1 MEPEGE
7 LADIHERAAK
17 THKGRRYLDKFKP
30 TLNEEPR
37 KCLLIKGNKTSDSI
51 QKFLDVWVRI
61 VTNLSRLQILC
72 FPEISVVDEAQS
84 WVV

>member
-7 LADIHERAAK
+7 LADVHERAAK

-51 QKFLDVWVRI
+51 QKFLDVWVRDLFLYLL
-61 VTNLSRLQILC
+61 VSNLRSTM
-72 FPEISVVDEAQS
+72 AK
-84 WVV
+84 

>member
-37 KCLLIKGNKTSDSI
+37 KCLLIKGNKTSDSV

-61 VTNLSRLQILC
+61 FLGISRFQKPCFQTNL
-72 FPEISVVDEAQS
+72 
-84 WVV
+84 